1 MCRFLNA
8 DGVISGANGA
18 IEGYNLFSYCFNNPI
33 NLSDETGNWPSWK
46 KIGSFLAGAAV
57 AAIGIAAVIVAAPI
71 VTAAASVGFIAGTVY
86 AVGVVTCGFT
96 AALCGGSIMGEAV
109 TGNNPIKNSVGQENF
124 DLMTAASTMGSLQGL
139 GQMGQNSSKAGN
151 KTSTKATTQ
160 PAGKPFKTEQR
171 VGTVQIGVDPKTL
184 KLNTAINPIK
194 YQAAKI
200 KIESGGMYGV
210 VEVYSNGTVY
220 NGNHRTF
227 IGGELGIAVDTIVV
241 FK

>member
-1 MCRFLNA
+1 MQRFLNA
-8 DGVISGANGA
+8 DSVISGANGS

-71 VTAAASVGFIAGTVY
+71 VTAAATVGFVAGTVY
-86 AVGVVTCGFT
+86 SVGVVTCGFT

-109 TGNNPIKNSVGQENF
+109 TGNNPIKSSVGQENF
-124 DLMTAASTMGSLQGL
+124 DLMTAASTMGSLQGMSQL
-139 GQMGQNSSKAGN
+139 GQSSSKTGN
-151 KTSTKATTQ
+151 KASKKIQ
-160 PAGKPFKTEQR
+160 HSQQVNKTDQR
-171 VGTVQIGVDPKTL
+171 VGTVQIGVDPNTL
-184 KLNTAINPIK
+184 KLNTTINPIK

-200 KIESGGMYGV
+200 NIQSGGMYGV
-210 VEVYSNGTVY
+210 IEVYSNGTVC

-227 IGGELGIAVDTIVV
+227 IGRELGIAVDTIVV